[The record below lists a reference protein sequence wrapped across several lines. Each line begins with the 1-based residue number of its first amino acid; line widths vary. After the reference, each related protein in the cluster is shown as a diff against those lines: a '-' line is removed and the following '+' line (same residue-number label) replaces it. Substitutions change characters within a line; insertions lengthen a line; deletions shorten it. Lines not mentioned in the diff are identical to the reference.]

1 MRDAAGH
8 ILLHTY
14 THIYTHTHCL
24 AESVNAHK
32 SKVPKLPALNVA
44 MAS

>member
-1 MRDAAGH
+1 MEK
-8 ILLHTY
+8 ILQKKKAMEELEKVAS
-14 THIYTHTHCL
+14 L